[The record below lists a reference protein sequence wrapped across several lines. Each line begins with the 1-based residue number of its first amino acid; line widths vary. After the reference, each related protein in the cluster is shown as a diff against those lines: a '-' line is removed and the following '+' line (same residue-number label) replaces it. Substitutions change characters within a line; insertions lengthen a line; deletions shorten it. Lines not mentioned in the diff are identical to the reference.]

1 MWSDARR
8 QIVGRLPRGWHLRSV
23 CEVRGGNQRRP
34 DRLGPVLNRRRSNGH
49 VGPLI
54 AMTSARERLPNRRS
68 SETFSFELSGLH
80 FHRYRL
86 ALWFETLRKAL
97 KRDAQGRALSP
108 LGEALDHQR
117 GAKPWVLLEG
127 WSWAERCGWALWAR
141 SAAAAPLT
149 WRKSARGGRG
159 RGKKI
164 ARHRRAKRSRRICEI
179 SQRGPNKK

>member
-1 MWSDARR
+1 MATNRSGHRPGGGIASNKVVHRPHGKTELVPYAKRPAGAGQIGLVSLLDRQLSPMDKPNSPERAGDRMWSDARR

-86 ALWFETLRKAL
+86 AL
-97 KRDAQGRALSP
+97 
-108 LGEALDHQR
+108 
-117 GAKPWVLLEG
+117 
-127 WSWAERCGWALWAR
+127 
-141 SAAAAPLT
+141 
-149 WRKSARGGRG
+149 
-159 RGKKI
+159 
-164 ARHRRAKRSRRICEI
+164 
-179 SQRGPNKK
+179 